1 MMFDTRDFDRR
12 FKQSQ
17 RRHDIMFRV
26 ISTIVALTFVGIVC
40 FWIFAGVLAVNAVD
54 QVGEQGVRGVV
65 EQLWC
70 GKTADCKLP
79 L

>member
-1 MMFDTRDFDRR
+1 MFDSQDFDRR

-17 RRHDIMFRV
+17 RRFDFMFRIVATV
-26 ISTIVALTFVGIVC
+26 IALTFVGTIL
-40 FWIFAGVLAVNAVD
+40 FWIFAGYVAVKTVD
-54 QVGEQGVRGVV
+54 QVGDQGVRGVV

-70 GKTADCKLP
+70 GKNPDCKLP